1 MNIDNQ
7 KIHEY
12 FYNEE
17 EEENI
22 QKVSVGG
29 PGAIGIVFNLIIL
42 GIFFYM
48 LFKINENSPLSNL
61 RKREII
67 LIVLAFFF
75 IIVGFSLSIAIL
87 TNKSKNN
94 IAVISFVS
102 GIFTGI
108 NIFIPLVMY
117 KQKNNS
123 SNNSPPSNTSN
134 K

>member
-29 PGAIGIVFNLIIL
+29 PGGFGIGINLLIL

-48 LFKINENSPLSNL
+48 LYKINENSPLSNL

-67 LIVLAFFF
+67 LIVFLFGNRFEPPRAG
-75 IIVGFSLSIAIL
+75 IIA
-87 TNKSKNN
+87 K
-94 IAVISFVS
+94 
-102 GIFTGI
+102 IF
-108 NIFIPLVMY
+108 
-117 KQKNNS
+117 
-123 SNNSPPSNTSN
+123 
-134 K
+134 